1 MNTHPDPDQFAAEL
15 ITDDSALTG
24 YLVAEV
30 LNTQPPEVRDVLLST
45 SILEQVSAQAASE
58 LTGNERA
65 AAILSAVAR
74 ANGFVEPIGSG
85 WYRYH
90 PLFAE
95 VLRLK
100 LRREYPDRLASLH
113 RRAARCYQRSGQLT
127 DAVRHAAQAGDWQFA
142 ASIVIDQLAIGE
154 IIEPRGSQS
163 LAGEFRSMP
172 HGRSWTGPQPSTWSP
187 PRSRCPLAGLPQ
199 HAALDAADGILA
211 RIPAGQEAAS
221 RLAAAMIR
229 LAHSRR
235 TGDLAAAAAAAARAE
250 ALVNRVPGGNPA
262 RRAHHPGPG
271 AVRPR
276 SGRAVVR
283 SSRCGGPDPPGG
295 RDRRGRCRRAG
306 RTSGLPWASGVG
318 GGVAPRLRR
327 AAQLAAG
334 AAAASAAPAS
344 GRPSRTPAPRRLSPS
359 PGCTWNAMRCPRR
372 TAGSSRPTPPLT

>member
-154 IIEPRGSQS
+154 IIEPRGS
-163 LAGEFRSMP
+163 
-172 HGRSWTGPQPSTWSP
+172 PSSP
-187 PRSRCPLAGLPQ
+187 GGVPQ
-199 HAALDAADGILA
+199 HAARPVLDRAAAAPGLRRGRVVRWPGLSRHRRAGCRRRHLA
-211 RIPAGQEAAS
+211 RPAGQEAAS

-229 LAHSRR
+229 LAASRR

-250 ALVNRVPGGNPA
+250 ALVDRVPGGNPA
-262 RRAHHPGPG
+262 RHRTIQARVLSGRG
-271 AVRPR
+271 AVELW
-276 SGRAVVR
+276 SGHLDAAARTLQ
-283 SSRCGGPDPPGG
+283 
-295 RDRRGRCRRAG
+295 AG
-306 RTSGLPWASGVG
+306 ATA
-318 GGVAPRLRR
+318 
-327 AAQLAAG
+327 
-334 AAAASAAPAS
+334 AAAASRQQRAALGIWRWWRRCAAGCAARHSWPPGQQRPPA
-344 GRPSRTPAPRRLSPS
+344 GEPRPPSRTPAPRRLSPS